1 VLRLGC
7 TASLGGARRSAE
19 SDLASRRARLTLR
32 QRQRALENGG
42 AAGSAVSDLPPLNL
56 ADLVTISNQANA
68 VPGGYLSPN
77 AAAFKRIFL
86 YHSTAETGL
95 EGRATTALFFLDGL
109 NDLDPNEPPK
119 LDENGL
125 QIIPAARVAI
135 WFTNPVCTCSASLE
149 QLFKF
154 FQGSVRVCGNRC
166 KQTFLYLAIF

>member
-1 VLRLGC
+1 
-7 TASLGGARRSAE
+7 
-19 SDLASRRARLTLR
+19 
-32 QRQRALENGG
+32 
-42 AAGSAVSDLPPLNL
+42 
-56 ADLVTISNQANA
+56 VTISNQANA